1 MLNILGW
8 ILLGILAF
16 LVFLLLLPVH
26 TRVCFDGMLQVWCG
40 LGPVSLRIF
49 PLKKKAEQ
57 QKKKPKATK
66 VKEAKKKKNEKVK
79 PKKKLTLE
87 VLCDFLRLGVQ
98 ALGKLRRRIVIRNLT
113 CHLVIADEDAAAT
126 ALLYGRIAAAVSA
139 LYPVLDRNLRIHHT
153 DISVDADFEK
163 QKSSVLLDV
172 KLAVCPLRLLI
183 CAVIL
188 LFQFLKIYRKIKVT
202 DQPIEE
208 KGGKVHEQHQ

>member
-16 LVFLLLLPVH
+16 LVFILLLPVH
-26 TRVCFDGMLQVWCG
+26 TRVRFDDMLQVWCG
-40 LGPVSLRIF
+40 LGPVSLHIF

-57 QKKKPKATK
+57 QKKKPRTAKT
-66 VKEAKKKKNEKVK
+66 KEAKQKKAKKAK
-79 PKKKLTLE
+79 TKKKLTLE
-87 VLCDFLRLGVQ
+87 VLCDFIRLGAQ
-98 ALGKLRRRIVIRNLT
+98 ALGKLRRRLVIRELT
-113 CHLVIADEDAAAT
+113 CYLVIADKDAAAT

-183 CAVIL
+183 SAMIL
-188 LFQFLKIYRKIKVT
+188 AFQFFKIYRKMKVT

-208 KGGKVHEQHQ
+208 KGGKVHE

>member
-1 MLNILGW
+1 MLSVLEW

-16 LVFLLLLPVH
+16 LIVLLLLPVH
-26 TRVCFDGMLQVWCG
+26 TRARFDGALQVWCG
-40 LGPVSLRIF
+40 IGPVSLRIF
-49 PLKKKAEQ
+49 PLKKKPKQ
-57 QKKKPKATK
+57 QKKKSETQNT
-66 VKEAKKKKNEKVK
+66 EESQKKKRAKSK

-87 VLCDFLRLGVQ
+87 ILCDFIRLGAQ
-98 ALGKLRRRIVIRNLT
+98 ALGKLRRRIVIRNLI
-113 CHLVIADEDAAAT
+113 CHLVISDNDAAAT
-126 ALLYGRIAAAVSA
+126 ALLYGKIAAAVST

-163 QKSSVLLDV
+163 QKSTILLDI

-183 CAVIL
+183 SAVIL
-188 LFQFLKIYRKIKVT
+188 LLQFLKIYRKMKVT